1 MGIHGGIRGLM
12 GIFRDSRGSIVI
24 YYLFVE
30 VTADLSFGKLF
41 TVCVVSD
48 NFSRL
53 RPGQLA
59 DPAHRVNCGQ

>member
-1 MGIHGGIRGLM
+1 M
-12 GIFRDSRGSIVI
+12 VI
-24 YYLFVE
+24 YHIFVE

-41 TVCVVSD
+41 TVSVVSD

-59 DPAHRVNCGQ
+59 DPAHQVNRGQ